1 MKGFGR
7 VLTAMIT
14 PMTEN
19 GEVNYDE
26 AHRCACHLVNNGS
39 DGIVVADHRGIS
51 CSGAS

>member
-19 GEVNYDE
+19 GEINYDE
-26 AHRCACHLVNNGS
+26 AYRCACHLVNNGS
-39 DGIVVADHRGIS
+39 DGIVVAGTT
-51 CSGAS
+51 GNLLF